1 MSIRRKM
8 NRSKDRV
15 EHVKVTDE
23 NGDEFLLI
31 KKNGVVV
38 ETIALY
44 PVSLNAGGDKV
55 ITVKKDGVPQ
65 KMLVEDFIAENGGR
79 VKHKVING
87 FDSCIKL

>member
-8 NRSKDRV
+8 NRSKDRI

-44 PVSLNAGGDKV
+44 PVSLNENGEK
-55 ITVKKDGVPQ
+55 IMTNKKDGVSQ
-65 KMLVEDFIAENGGR
+65 TMLVDDFIADNGGR
-79 VKHKVING
+79 VKRKVING